1 MRDHAQKQ
9 AEENEI
15 NMTPM
20 LDIVFIM
27 LIFFIVTATF
37 IKEAGVDVTKPPAVT
52 AEKKDRASILIAITE
67 SDEIWMNR
75 KKVDLKSLQTNI
87 EKLHAENPQ
96 GTIVIQADARS
107 KAGLMIAVT
116 EAVNDAGVPGVAVS
130 TEEN

>member
-1 MRDHAQKQ
+1 
-9 AEENEI
+9 
-15 NMTPM
+15 MTPM